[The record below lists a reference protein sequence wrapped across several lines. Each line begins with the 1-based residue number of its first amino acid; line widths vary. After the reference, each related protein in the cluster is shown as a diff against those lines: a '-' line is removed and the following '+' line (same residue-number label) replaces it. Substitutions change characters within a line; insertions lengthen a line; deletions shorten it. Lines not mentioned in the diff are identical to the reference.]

1 MFSMD
6 PRHTSRSAALNHR
19 CRVALPALAAI
30 TLVALAGC
38 GVRPPPPKAA
48 VTTGGPEGGV
58 PFVVDANASELWLYL
73 HADGPLA
80 KVGHTHVITNHDL
93 HGTIWLHPQPEQSG
107 CEVRIPVNSF
117 VVDDP
122 KERALA
128 GGEYAE
134 PLDEDARTGTRDHM
148 LGDKQLNAAQYPV
161 VALQC
166 RQVTIGAQG
175 STVLVTV
182 MLRDHSPQLTVPVKW
197 QQQGNTLQAEGEMTF
212 TQTSMG
218 LEPYSL
224 LFGALRVSDEIRVRY
239 RFVARS
245 S

>member
-1 MFSMD
+1 
-6 PRHTSRSAALNHR
+6 
-19 CRVALPALAAI
+19 
-30 TLVALAGC
+30 
-38 GVRPPPPKAA
+38 
-48 VTTGGPEGGV
+48 
-58 PFVVDANASELWLYL
+58 
-73 HADGPLA
+73 
-80 KVGHTHVITNHDL
+80 
-93 HGTIWLHPQPEQSG
+93 
-107 CEVRIPVNSF
+107 VN
-117 VVDDP
+117 
-122 KERALA
+122 
-128 GGEYAE
+128 
-134 PLDEDARTGTRDHM
+134 
-148 LGDKQLNAAQYPV
+148 
-161 VALQC
+161 
-166 RQVTIGAQG
+166 IGAQV